1 MFSPLN
7 FKLYQ
12 HIQER
17 LYFQYAIVFKQ
28 LASYL
33 FKCKEPKPSFGFF
46 FFFFFN
52 LGAFPLLCCRAGDR
66 AKSTMHAVCLIMC
79 VEVTNW
85 PRYILYCDVKG

>member
-1 MFSPLN
+1 MCFVSKCMFSPLN

-46 FFFFFN
+46 FFFFLIWGLF
-52 LGAFPLLCCRAGDR
+52 LCCAAGLGIELR
-66 AKSTMHAVCLIMC
+66 VPCM
-79 VEVTNW
+79 
-85 PRYILYCDVKG
+85 LYV